1 MQLVYLCLSV
11 LTSQHVEINPDYFQ
25 PISKGGSSHSTRKPF
40 TRRPSLQME
49 KYLFKDDSEN
59 ESNSIVRLLVDD
71 ILNSLLVD
79 DICEDEEEKEE
90 LNFFDIS
97 KLDVYEES
105 SSELQSSNSSSSEIG
120 RVYRVNDD
128 DFNRDDDDDTD
139 DQDIFY
145 STDDLMLKFIELE
158 DQINESKI
166 IENEEA
172 SPDLV
177 NSDTNEIQVKKHLL
191 KFELSKQLFEEPVRD
206 DVTFGEQ
213 CLDTKRDG
221 KRKMN
226 KELLSKLFDYEQN
239 QVENIA
245 SGESRASETLKKRSL
260 LQVEQDLC
268 AKKSRFS
275 SYDYEDICFRP
286 NPRSTLVR
294 SSSQPNFES
303 ITEEEVISSG
313 DYSEDSGK
321 LRPII
326 ASSHAPQVGV
336 SSASQTDI
344 TALASPVKMP
354 KNVQN
359 RSPASSS
366 QNRIM
371 DHKKKGF
378 LSRAH
383 SIDFERNVSDV
394 SDVQRSSASLDKS
407 SSKSVTFLFNDNNIE
422 NTKIDKR

>member
-1 MQLVYLCLSV
+1 
-11 LTSQHVEINPDYFQ
+11 
-25 PISKGGSSHSTRKPF
+25 
-40 TRRPSLQME
+40 ME

-59 ESNSIVRLLVDD
+59 ESNTIVRLLVDD

-97 KLDVYEES
+97 KLDVDEES

-128 DFNRDDDDDTD
+128 DFNKDDDDDTD

-206 DVTFGEQ
+206 DMTGHTFEEQ
-213 CLDTKRDG
+213 YLDMKRDG

-226 KELLSKLFDYEQN
+226 EDLLSKLFDYEQN

-275 SYDYEDICFRP
+275 SYDYEDIYFRP

-313 DYSEDSGK
+313 DFSEDSGK

-326 ASSHAPQVGV
+326 ALSHAPQVGV

-366 QNRIM
+366 QNRIIE
-371 DHKKKGF
+371 HKKKGF

-383 SIDFERNVSDV
+383 SIDFERNVSEV
-394 SDVQRSSASLDKS
+394 SDVQRSSSSLDKS